1 ALKAHAW
8 PGNIRE
14 LANVIA
20 VAAALCEHGV
30 IQPHD
35 LPDTLAVAAAPA
47 AGSPEE
53 AALRAT
59 LASCAG
65 NVSEAARRMG
75 VDRSTVHR
83 QMRRYGLASRR

>member
-1 ALKAHAW
+1 M
-8 PGNIRE
+8 
-14 LANVIA
+14 
-20 VAAALCEHGV
+20 
-30 IQPHD
+30 
-35 LPDTLAVAAAPA
+35 
-47 AGSPEE
+47 
-53 AALRAT
+53 RAT